1 MTDLVLYNSHA
12 GVAEIV
18 FNRPQKRNAITLE
31 MYQKATSFLKTAQ
44 ADEQVKAVLFYG
56 EGDSFCAGNDIQDFV
71 SSIGDSDGLQYVIG
85 FLHELAGFEKPVLAA
100 VHGDAV
106 GIGTTMML
114 HCDMV
119 IAADDLKCQMPF
131 VRLGLIP
138 EAGSTLL
145 VPNMLGHRRAFE
157 LLIDGAPFN
166 ADQANNYGFVNTVVS
181 KNELVNAARKK
192 AASIASLPQNSVK
205 QSKRLLKKDYLEQL
219 HRVIDEEGSRFYESM
234 FSEEARAAFMAFLQK
249 S

>member
-85 FLHELAGFEKPVLAA
+85 FLHEL
-100 VHGDAV
+100 
-106 GIGTTMML
+106 
-114 HCDMV
+114 
-119 IAADDLKCQMPF
+119 
-131 VRLGLIP
+131 
-138 EAGSTLL
+138 
-145 VPNMLGHRRAFE
+145 
-157 LLIDGAPFN
+157 
-166 ADQANNYGFVNTVVS
+166 
-181 KNELVNAARKK
+181 
-192 AASIASLPQNSVK
+192 
-205 QSKRLLKKDYLEQL
+205 
-219 HRVIDEEGSRFYESM
+219 
-234 FSEEARAAFMAFLQK
+234 
-249 S
+249 